1 VIGRE
6 MPKAGAD
13 QDEARETILALLD
26 ERDPGKTI
34 CPSEAARA
42 MDEENFRGLMQT
54 VRGAA
59 SELVDEGV
67 IDVTQGG
74 LAVDLAT
81 VRGPIRLRLRDG

>member
-1 VIGRE
+1 

-13 QDEARETILALLD
+13 QDKARETILALLD
-26 ERDPGKTI
+26 ER
-34 CPSEAARA
+34 
-42 MDEENFRGLMQT
+42 
-54 VRGAA
+54 
-59 SELVDEGV
+59 V